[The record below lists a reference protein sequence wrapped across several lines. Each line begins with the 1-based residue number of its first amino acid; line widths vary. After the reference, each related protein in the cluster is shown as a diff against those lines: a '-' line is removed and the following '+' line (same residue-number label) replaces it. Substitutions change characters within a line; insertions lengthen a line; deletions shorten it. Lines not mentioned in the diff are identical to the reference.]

1 MAKFKLTLEYDGSRY
16 RGWQLQEE
24 SRSIQGEL
32 LRACR
37 KVFQTDKVEL
47 YGSGRTDSGVHA
59 LGQVAHLEVK
69 STLAP
74 KDIRAQLNEILNH
87 DLNVLKVEPAKPK
100 FHARHDASARSYVY
114 QISRRR
120 SAFGKHFCWWVK
132 DPLDVAK
139 MNEAAQVL
147 IGFHDFK
154 SFSNEKGS
162 EKSSQVDLLQL
173 KVVEKDELLIV
184 HVVASHFLWKM
195 VRRMVGV
202 LVEVGAGRM
211 GIAQVKAYLDQPGS
225 PEPAKYTAPP
235 SGLFLEKVY
244 YPGERIETTFQTL
257 F

>member
-87 DLNVLKVEPAKPK
+87 DLNILKVEPAKPK

-211 GIAQVKAYLDQPGS
+211 DLAQVKAYLDQPGS

>member
-195 VRRMVGV
+195 VRRMVGI

-211 GIAQVKAYLDQPGS
+211 DIAQVKAYLDQPGS
-225 PEPAKYTAPP
+225 PEPAKHTAPP